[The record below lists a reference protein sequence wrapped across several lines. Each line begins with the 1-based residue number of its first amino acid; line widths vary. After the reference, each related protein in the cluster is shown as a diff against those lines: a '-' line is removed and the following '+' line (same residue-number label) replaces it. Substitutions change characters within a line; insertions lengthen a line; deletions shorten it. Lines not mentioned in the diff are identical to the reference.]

1 MLNVTKLSVLG
12 KSSGEGRGGG
22 RTIKLHKLKYA
33 YKYVYGYR
41 GTTILEKLGHDTSE
55 VRLLIN

>member
-12 KSSGEGRGGG
+12 KSSGEGRGG